1 MSPETSHIGTLDR
14 RIVKIV
20 EFVEDRDCR
29 TLGEETFDGVG
40 ANKTGPASNQNFHK
54 GMCLLLCGTGG
65 QVERDDQF
73 SRVQQPQGRRR
84 IGFPN
89 PPSSVNPTCAL
100 IIVSSALSVLQAQ
113 DIPKLKANPAHA
125 YAATVHPLA
134 TAAAL
139 EAMKSGGNAVDG
151 AVAAATMLGVVDGHN
166 SGIGGGCF
174 LLIRKP
180 DGSFIC
186 LDGREKAPAAAT
198 RDMFVRDGKAR
209 PGLSQEGPLAA
220 GVPGWLAALE
230 EACHAFGKFPLA
242 RPLEAAAKVAA
253 DGFTPDAGF
262 AGRLKQWRSVIEKHP
277 ATAAIL
283 LAPLPDGKLRLPD
296 LAATYRHIAVEGTGW
311 FYRGPFAEKISAWMK
326 ENGGLMSAADLAA
339 YRIQSRQPVRSTY
352 RGHDVIGFPPPSS
365 GGVHVAQ
372 ILNTL
377 ETFDL
382 KAMGDGSDA
391 FIHTITEAMKPAFAD
406 RAHWLGDPDFTL
418 VPRGLTDPAYARRL
432 AAGIDPAKTT
442 PVPSH
447 GDPPAAGRDVF
458 EKHTTHFSVI
468 DSNGWAVACT
478 ATINFTW
485 GSFET
490 VPGTGVL
497 LNNEMDDFS
506 IQPGVPNVFGLIG
519 GEANAIAPGKRPLSS
534 MSPTIVQKD
543 GQPVL
548 VIGAAG
554 GPTIITQVVLGI
566 VRTLDFGLS
575 PLEAMA
581 APRFHHQWQPD
592 VLRLETTVPPGTRA
606 ALEKRGHTLNPTAG
620 IGVTQ
625 AVSRRPD
632 GSFSGAADPR
642 AGGNAAGF

>member
-1 MSPETSHIGTLDR
+1 MKLPRAL
-14 RIVKIV
+14 
-20 EFVEDRDCR
+20 
-29 TLGEETFDGVG
+29 
-40 ANKTGPASNQNFHK
+40 
-54 GMCLLLCGTGG
+54 
-65 QVERDDQF
+65 
-73 SRVQQPQGRRR
+73 
-84 IGFPN
+84 
-89 PPSSVNPTCAL
+89 L
-100 IIVSSALSVLQAQ
+100 IICSLVSVPLALAG
-113 DIPKLKANPAHA
+113 PEATAAPAHA

-139 EAMKSGGNAVDG
+139 EAMKAGGNAVDG
-151 AVAAATMLGVVDGHN
+151 AIAAATMLGVVDGHN

-180 DGSFIC
+180 DGSFTC

-198 RDMFVRDGKAR
+198 RDMFLRDGKAR
-209 PGLSQEGPLAA
+209 PDLAQEGPLAA

-230 EACHAFGKFPLA
+230 EAAKGFGKFPLA

-253 DGFTPDAGF
+253 DGFIPDAGF
-262 AGRLKQWRSVIEKHP
+262 PGRIKQWRATIEKHP

-283 LAPLPDGKLRLPD
+283 LAPLTDGKLRLPD
-296 LAATYRHIAVEGTGW
+296 LAATYRHIAAEGAGW
-311 FYRGPFAEKISAWMK
+311 FYGGPFAEKTSAWMK

-339 YRIQSRQPVRSTY
+339 YRVASRQPLRSCY
-352 RGHDVIGFPPPSS
+352 RGHEIIGFPPPSS

-372 ILNTL
+372 ILNML

-391 FIHTITEAMKPAFAD
+391 FIHTIAEAMKHAFAD
-406 RAHWLGDPDFTL
+406 RAYWLGDPDFTP
-418 VPRGLTDPAYARRL
+418 VPRGLTDPAYCRSL
-432 AAGIDPAKTT
+432 AARIDPAKAT
-442 PVPSH
+442 PVPTH

-458 EKHTTHFSVI
+458 GKHTTHFSVI
-468 DSNGWAVACT
+468 DSNGWAVSCT
-478 ATINFTW
+478 ATINYTW

-490 VPGTGVL
+490 IPGTGVL

-554 GPTIITQVVLGI
+554 GPTIISQVVLGI
-566 VRTLDFGLS
+566 VRTLDFGLP
-575 PLEAMA
+575 PLEAIS

-592 VLRLETTVPPGTRA
+592 VLRLETTVPLETRA
-606 ALEKRGHTLNPTAG
+606 ALENRGHKLDPTPG
-620 IGVTQ
+620 MGVTQ

-632 GSFSGAADPR
+632 GTFSGAADPR
-642 AGGNAAGF
+642 AGGQAGGF